1 MVSTPVHFHHM
12 VPASLSSEG
21 LQHDLDYHDTAE
33 IAVAFAKVSA
43 ASSMRALVAKC
54 PSAHAHEA
62 EMQLSASHSALT
74 LGEMALHP
82 LASPLVMSV

>member
-1 MVSTPVHFHHM
+1 MVSTPVRFHHT

-21 LQHDLDYHDTAE
+21 LQHDLDFHGAAAT
-33 IAVAFAKVSA
+33 AVASVEVSA
-43 ASSMRALVAKC
+43 ASSMRALVAQS

-62 EMQLSASHSALT
+62 EMQLSASHSPLT

-82 LASPLVMSV
+82 LA

>member
-1 MVSTPVHFHHM
+1 MVSIPVHFRHM

-21 LQHDLDYHDTAE
+21 LQHDLDFHGTAE
-33 IAVAFAKVSA
+33 FAVAFAKVSA
-43 ASSMRALVAKC
+43 ASSMRALVAQS

-82 LASPLVMSV
+82 LA